1 VQTRRRIISAGGTF
15 LLLAR
20 AHANSDISQQPPRQA
35 EQVSEDHVATPLGP
49 VDVVAKWAYIMDHN
63 TGAELLDKHAS
74 EPMPPSSM
82 AKLMTLYISYKRLQ
96 EGRLALDQP
105 LPVSERAWRM
115 GGSRMFVDIDSKVP
129 VEALIRGVVV
139 QSGNDASLVLAEAI
153 GGSEAGFVDLMNN
166 EAKRLGMTATVF
178 RNCTG
183 WPDPDQRTSCR
194 DIASL
199 AHHIILEFPQYYRYE
214 SEKSF
219 SYNNIEQYNRNP
231 LVQKGLAD
239 GLKTGH
245 TEAGGYGLCASAQRD
260 GQRIIMVLN
269 GLSSSATR
277 AEESKR
283 LLEWSFR
290 EFDDITI
297 FAAHDAIDHAPVW
310 LGAQRTVPMVTSDD
324 VIVTCPRELRDQ
336 LQVSIAYE
344 APVAAPIAAGD
355 DIGRMTISVKGMAPR
370 TVSLVAGADVDRL
383 SLTGRG
389 IAVLSNYIESVLSRS
404 WQ

>member
-1 VQTRRRIISAGGTF
+1 
-15 LLLAR
+15 
-20 AHANSDISQQPPRQA
+20 
-35 EQVSEDHVATPLGP
+35 
-49 VDVVAKWAYIMDHN
+49 
-63 TGAELLDKHAS
+63 
-74 EPMPPSSM
+74 
-82 AKLMTLYISYKRLQ
+82 
-96 EGRLALDQP
+96 
-105 LPVSERAWRM
+105 
-115 GGSRMFVDIDSKVP
+115 
-129 VEALIRGVVV
+129 
-139 QSGNDASLVLAEAI
+139 
-153 GGSEAGFVDLMNN
+153 
-166 EAKRLGMTATVF
+166 
-178 RNCTG
+178 
-183 WPDPDQRTSCR
+183 
-194 DIASL
+194 
-199 AHHIILEFPQYYRYE
+199 
-214 SEKSF
+214 
-219 SYNNIEQYNRNP
+219 
-231 LVQKGLAD
+231 
-239 GLKTGH
+239 
-245 TEAGGYGLCASAQRD
+245 LCASAQRD

-310 LGAQRTVPMVTSDD
+310 LGAQRTVPMVSSDD